1 MNTTSTDSTIT
12 TFMDMSNHDLELV
25 SVIQSG
31 ASFVATMIILF
42 RVMDFGSLFK
52 RVRDKRS
59 KIKKEK
65 ERKEL
70 ERVRKLINSVKH
82 NNEVDIDDLLSDND
96 DEETEIND
104 AGVMKIARKKT
115 RVENKV

>member
-1 MNTTSTDSTIT
+1 MNSTTTDTMT

-31 ASFVATMIILF
+31 ASFIATMIILF
-42 RVMDFGSLFK
+42 RVCDFGSLFK
-52 RVRDKRS
+52 RVREKRL
-59 KIKKEK
+59 KVKKEK

-82 NNEVDIDDLLSDND
+82 NNEVDIDDLLSND
-96 DEETEIND
+96 EDDDDTEIND
-104 AGVMKIARKKT
+104 AGVLKIAHKKT
-115 RVENKV
+115 RLENKV